1 MNTTVLNL
9 ETLAVTE
16 YTTPFTGISDDFEC
30 TATGLFKVGGDT
42 DDGVD
47 FEPSFAFG
55 LLLPE
60 SGRLRRTKYLYL
72 HGTGD
77 LGMTA
82 MVTDGRGN
90 AYSYDALF
98 RHGRAA
104 RFTLGAGLRD
114 GYLKVAVRSAG
125 SAPFIIDRA
134 SFETAESTNRRL

>member
-9 ETLAVTE
+9 ESLAVTE
-16 YTTPFTGISDDFEC
+16 YTTPFTGVSDDFEC

-42 DDGVD
+42 DNGVAIT
-47 FEPSFAFG
+47 PSFSFG
-55 LLLPE
+55 LLLSE
-60 SGRLRRTKYLYL
+60 SGRLRRAKYLYL

-82 MVTDGRGN
+82 TVTDGRGN
-90 AYSYDALF
+90 SYSYDALF
-98 RHGRAA
+98 RHGRAS

-114 GYLKVAVRSAG
+114 GYLKIAVSSAG

-134 SFETAESTNRRL
+134 SFETSESTNRRL